1 MKTQHS
7 LFHND
12 KGYTRVVRR
21 ALILGVTGQDGQ
33 LLANL
38 LLSLNYSVL
47 GVSRNSPNW
56 GNNPLGLLRPEH
68 QSLDVAKYPELFSLI
83 QIYMPDEIYNLSGES
98 SVAKSFLN
106 PAETA
111 SSNVLGVLNLLNA
124 VKELDLGNRV
134 RIFQASSSDMFGP
147 SESQLTE
154 TSSFNPRS
162 PYGVSK
168 FLAHKMCLQYREE
181 FGVWVS
187 SGILFNHESEL
198 RPQHFV
204 FQKVI
209 RSLIEISKGKREFF
223 ELGNIDIYRDW
234 GYAGDYVDAM
244 QKTLQD
250 DTPRDYVI
258 ATGRL
263 NSLRNVIERSC
274 ELLGL
279 SSALDSIVKIDPSLL
294 RPLDIG
300 RTWGDPKLAKEVLGW
315 TATTK
320 FEELIEKMVRANLS
334 YFD

>member
-1 MKTQHS
+1 M
-7 LFHND
+7 
-12 KGYTRVVRR
+12 RR

-33 LLANL
+33 LLANRL
-38 LLSLNYSVL
+38 LNLNYSVL
-47 GVSRNSPNW
+47 GVSRNPPNRI
-56 GNNPLGLLRPEH
+56 NNPLGLSRPEH
-68 QSLDVAKYPELFSLI
+68 KSIDVANYPDLFGLI
-83 QIYMPDEIYNLSGES
+83 ETFVPDEIYNLSGES

-111 SSNVLGVLNLLNA
+111 SSNVLGVLNLLNTI
-124 VKELDLGNRV
+124 KELGLKERV

-154 TSSFNPRS
+154 TSSLTPRS

-209 RSLIEISKGKREFF
+209 RSLVEISQGKKQFL
-223 ELGNIDIYRDW
+223 ELGNLEIYRDW

-244 QKTLQD
+244 QKTLQS

-263 NSLRNVIERSC
+263 NSLRNVIEKTC

-279 SSALDSIVKIDPSLL
+279 SCAMDSFVKIDPSLM
-294 RPLDIG
+294 RPLDIE
-300 RTWGDPKLAKEVLGW
+300 RTWGDPKLAKELLGW
-315 TATTK
+315 TAVTT

-334 YFD
+334 YLD